1 MSKHTLSHW
10 KYMHDRARSLC
21 MITDIL
27 PLSQYSLLFTLFT
40 FHTLRSPY
48 RRVEQAKC
56 IMGIMPTP
64 QVAFSSQGLGT
75 SAWGGSEPGT
85 DTLECTVCH
94 LIGWRL
100 YREWLWV
107 TCEAITSPQ
116 KPIPVQWVAVRIQ
129 RKRNSL
135 QTVRVK
141 PTVVIRTLLWPR
153 NISKC
158 ERVRSTRHGTGR
170 GGEGVLSLLLLE
182 YAVCHFCFLVHGLP
196 SFFKN
201 NYQGSLEVSWTK
213 R

>member
-1 MSKHTLSHW
+1 MYHGNNANSPSCLQLPRAWDQRLRGFWTWHWHSWMHSVSSHW
-10 KYMHDRARSLC
+10 MEAVQR
-21 MITDIL
+21 MT
-27 PLSQYSLLFTLFT
+27 
-40 FHTLRSPY
+40 
-48 RRVEQAKC
+48 
-56 IMGIMPTP
+56 
-64 QVAFSSQGLGT
+64 
-75 SAWGGSEPGT
+75 
-85 DTLECTVCH
+85 
-94 LIGWRL
+94 
-100 YREWLWV
+100 WV

-196 SFFKN
+196 SFLKN